1 MPIKSSI
8 GQAHTCRHTQSLARI
23 YQLNMKKEKWKFQ
36 RAASSR
42 LKSKQP
48 KNKKNQKKKKKKE
61 PRAVV
66 WNWDVWLLYSLTV
79 FISSSSFYWFH
90 FPILSCVVVFS
101 WSCAFIHSSFIWI
114 KNLTRSSTYK
124 SQKTIDFSALFLC
137 YWAVILFFLF
147 HSIDLIKSDWEKE
160 IPNCENTVWKIPK
173 KTHRAQAKSSDL
185 NMWSKPLEKWAR
197 QTCELNNKKNQ
208 NNQNNDS

>member
-1 MPIKSSI
+1 MQTHTVSRTHIPIEHEERKMEISTSSI
-8 GQAHTCRHTQSLARI
+8 EPIEIKTT
-23 YQLNMKKEKWKFQ
+23 EE
-36 RAASSR
+36 
-42 LKSKQP
+42 
-48 KNKKNQKKKKKKE
+48 QKKPKE
-61 PRAVV
+61 EEEKRAESCG
-66 WNWDVWLLYSLTV
+66 LKLRCLAAIFTHGFYFFV
-79 FISSSSFYWFH
+79 FILLIS
-90 FPILSCVVVFS
+90 LSHLKLCCFFS

-124 SQKTIDFSALFLC
+124 SQITIDFSALFLC

-208 NNQNNDS
+208 NNDS